1 MSENKVENKAPTS
14 APVPVAKAQNGM
26 PLANLRLK
34 LNKYLDV
41 VLSEVTPA
49 ELLLLVAMHHGHA
62 GGNPVVQDSLKE
74 IGSVERTNQEEL
86 ARLRGKYAASR
97 VAKIYVG
104 AKPELPKTF
113 KEAQELGVNLTI
125 RGENLV

>member
-1 MSENKVENKAPTS
+1 MSENKVENKVPTS

-62 GGNPVVQDSLKE
+62 GGNPLKE